1 MGSAVLA
8 GPGVLFAVATTKD
21 QMANKAI
28 KITGQQVYQGNSMSG
43 SAAAAKASALGKTV
57 TVNSTSTTTATV
69 TLDSLTINSTYYVY
83 AVASNGAPQYPALG
97 AVKALNKGAG
107 IKADFKPA
115 PIPPKKSNAK
125 ILYSG
130 FVAFFAILL
139 SAIINF

>member
-43 SAAAAKASALGKTV
+43 SAAAAKASALGKAV
-57 TVNSTSTTTATV
+57 TVNSTATV